1 MKMNHYIIAIAMVA
15 LSMQSALA
23 QTAEH
28 GRILVYDENNQPVPG
43 VVVSIKGQDKTA
55 TTDADGAFV
64 LDYGDDDVLTFSH
77 VGYLYKENRV
87 KVKAG
92 KDYIVCLKDRFK
104 DELAGYTNHFSEHQS
119 ADDNLGAVSTVM
131 GRDLQKY
138 LSTDIITGLQGRMA
152 GFNISQYRGFDLQ
165 RTSVNTCLLYTSDAA
180 DD

>member
-138 LSTDIITGLQGRMA
+138 LRSTYQVESKLMMRGLGYAQLVIGEK
-152 GFNISQYRGFDLQ
+152 
-165 RTSVNTCLLYTSDAA
+165 
-180 DD
+180 